1 MIYLKSH
8 PDTAMF
14 LPEIPSWINMKDDAS
29 FLGFVQTLFF
39 VKMIIAGHY
48 TIFNTRIAD
57 WFFKRPFPSLPLF
70 FASFITALIGTG
82 IGLYSFGLMT
92 QIKWQWALFLWGYV
106 TVWFIFNDMVKLL
119 VIKYYKKR
127 YGENAL

>member
-8 PDTAMF
+8 PDSAMF
-14 LPEIPSWINMKDDAS
+14 LPEIPSWVNMKDDKS

-39 VKMIIAGHY
+39 VKLIIAGHY

-57 WFFKRPFPSLPLF
+57 WFFKKPYPSWPLVT
-70 FASFITALIGTG
+70 ASLFTALAGTA
-82 IGLYSFGLMT
+82 IGLYSFGL
-92 QIKWQWALFLWGYV
+92 IPRINWQWALFLWGYV
-106 TVWFIFNDMVKLL
+106 TAWFVFNDIVKMG

-127 YGENAL
+127 YGEEAL